1 MDNKVKA
8 KEFTSLDLCSI
19 SRLQFF
25 SLQIRSLISD
35 DLCNVSERL
44 RAQAK
49 ARGIE
54 RAIIDPRGVHPAQY
68 KRPREITFA
77 ELEADVERI
86 ARGLV
91 ARGVQPGQRLALLVP
106 PSIEFITLVFALLR
120 SGAVAILIDPG
131 MGRRNLV
138 RCLNEAQPTGFIAIE
153 RAQWVR
159 RILRHKFPLAKLN
172 ITVGTPLFFAGYTL
186 DQLRELGKQ
195 EIKLPTTQASDP
207 AAIIFTSGST
217 GPAKGVLY
225 RHRNFDSQV
234 QLIQKQYNIQPG
246 EIDVPCFAL
255 FGLFNAAMGVTTVLP
270 QMDFSR
276 PAACDPK
283 LIVENAI
290 GEHHATQSF
299 ASPAVWD
306 KVGRYCEQEQLKFRH
321 LRRVLSAGAPVRGD
335 ILERM
340 ALVLPEDAEMH
351 TPYGATEALPIATMG
366 SREVLTETWA
376 KTQQGAGVC
385 VGRRFDQIEWRVVR
399 ISDGPLPTI
408 ADTEELPRG
417 EIGELIVRG
426 PTVTTEYVTRTNAN
440 AMAKIADPTGFWHR
454 MGDAGYVDEQ
464 DRFWYCG
471 RVSHR
476 VVTRDRHPSKNGK
489 EFRTRGVTYYT
500 EQVEA
505 IVNEHPKVRRSA
517 LVGRRSKFDHKDV
530 SPTLI
535 VEVTEPPVKQLW
547 VRYTLP
553 RNINYTLI
561 EDEIRKLL
569 AEHTLMKEDH
579 FSVLFYPSLPVD
591 VRHNAKINREYLQ
604 KWATT
609 QFVEVRKYK

>member
-1 MDNKVKA
+1 L
-8 KEFTSLDLCSI
+8 SLVNIHPDEP
-19 SRLQFF
+19 
-25 SLQIRSLISD
+25 
-35 DLCNVSERL
+35 CNVSERL
-44 RAQAK
+44 RAQAQE
-49 ARGIE
+49 RGLE
-54 RAIIDPRGVHPAQY
+54 RAIIDPRGLHPALHD
-68 KRPREITFA
+68 KTREVTFA
-77 ELEADVERI
+77 ELEADVELL

-106 PSIEFITLVFALLR
+106 PSIEMITLVFALLR

-131 MGRRNLV
+131 MGKKNLV
-138 RCLNEAQPTGFIAIE
+138 RCLSEAQPTGFIAIE
-153 RAQWVR
+153 KAQWLR
-159 RILRHKFPLAKLN
+159 RLLRHKFPLAKLN
-172 ITVGTPLFFAGYTL
+172 VTVGAPLLFAGFTL
-186 DQLRELGKQ
+186 NQLREHGKQ
-195 EIKLPTTQASDP
+195 DVTLPTTLASDP

-234 QLIQKQYNIQPG
+234 ELIQKQYNIQPG

-283 LIVENAI
+283 LIVEDAI

-306 KVGRYCEQEQLKFRH
+306 KVGRYCEQEQIKFRH

-340 ALVLPEDAEMH
+340 ALVLPDEAEMH
-351 TPYGATEALPIATMG
+351 TPYGATEALPVATIS

-399 ISDGPLPTI
+399 ISDGPLTTI
-408 ADTEELPRG
+408 VDTEELPRG

-426 PTVTTEYVTRTNAN
+426 PTVTTEYVTRTEAN
-440 AMAKIADPTGFWHR
+440 ATSKIADPTGFWHR
-454 MGDAGYVDEQ
+454 MGDAGYLDEQ

-476 VVTRDRHPSKNGK
+476 VVLAG
-489 EFRTRGVTYYT
+489 RTLYT

-505 IVNEHPKVRRSA
+505 VFNTVEGVRRTA
-517 LVGRRSKFDHKDV
+517 LVGVETRGVVLPIIMVEPISMPVPWWKSKQRAFSPLSDELLKLDFKLRSFAEKTFPRKIVFDDPALPNRMQESIS
-530 SPTLI
+530 SP
-535 VEVTEPPVKQLW
+535 
-547 VRYTLP
+547 
-553 RNINYTLI
+553 
-561 EDEIRKLL
+561 
-569 AEHTLMKEDH
+569 
-579 FSVLFYPSLPVD
+579 FLFFYHPSLPVD
-591 VRHNAKINREYLQ
+591 VRHNAKIFREELQ
-604 KWATT
+604 RWA
-609 QFVEVRKYK
+609 QKKINGLPPYKPALGRIDS

>member
-1 MDNKVKA
+1 M
-8 KEFTSLDLCSI
+8 
-19 SRLQFF
+19 
-25 SLQIRSLISD
+25 
-35 DLCNVSERL
+35 
-44 RAQAK
+44 
-49 ARGIE
+49 RGHE
-54 RAIIDPRGVHPAQY
+54 RAIIDPRGLNPVLHG
-68 KRPREITFA
+68 KPRDVTFA
-77 ELEADVERI
+77 ELEADVELL

-106 PSIEFITLVFALLR
+106 PSIEFITLVFSLLR

-131 MGRRNLV
+131 MGKKNLV
-138 RCLNEAQPTGFIAIE
+138 RCLSEAQPTGFIAIE

-172 ITVGTPLFFAGYTL
+172 VTVGSPLFFAGDTL
-186 DQLRELGKQ
+186 KELRELGKQ
-195 EIKLPTTQASDP
+195 TLSTKDESGQGLNETPGGRGRSAAEPPALELPTTRANDP

-234 QLIQKQYNIQPG
+234 ELIQKQYNIQPG

-255 FGLFNAAMGVTTVLP
+255 FGLFNAAMGVTTVIP
-270 QMDFSR
+270 EMDFSR

-283 LIVENAI
+283 LIVEGAI

-306 KVGRYCEQEQLKFRH
+306 KVGRYCETEQLKFKD

-340 ALVLPEDAEMH
+340 MRVLPPDAEMH
-351 TPYGATEALPIATMG
+351 TPYGATEALPVATI
-366 SREVLTETWA
+366 SAREVLGETWA

-408 ADTEELPRG
+408 ADTHEMPRG

-426 PTVTTEYVTRTNAN
+426 PTVTTEYVTRTDAN
-440 AMAKIADPTGFWHR
+440 AMAKIAAPTGFWHR
-454 MGDAGYVDEQ
+454 MGDAGYLDEQ

-476 VVTRDRHPSKNGK
+476 VVMPDR
-489 EFRTRGVTYYT
+489 TLYT

-505 IVNEHPKVRRSA
+505 IFNTHPAVRRSA
-517 LVGRRSKFDHKDV
+517 LIGYTDRFNEYHPTIVIEPVNITTNWRGKKVLPFQELHQLTMELHEFAQGNSLSK
-530 SPTLI
+530 
-535 VEVTEPPVKQLW
+535 
-547 VRYTLP
+547 R
-553 RNINYTLI
+553 
-561 EDEIRKLL
+561 IRKY
-569 AEHTLMKEDH
+569 
-579 FSVLFYPSLPVD
+579 LFHPSFPVD
-591 VRHNAKINREYLQ
+591 VRHNAKIFREELQ
-604 KWATT
+604 RWATEN
-609 QFVEVRKYK
+609 FAYCMALEEYK

>member
-1 MDNKVKA
+1 MMNNQHADGP
-8 KEFTSLDLCSI
+8 
-19 SRLQFF
+19 
-25 SLQIRSLISD
+25 
-35 DLCNVSERL
+35 CNVSERL

-49 ARGIE
+49 ARGTQ
-54 RAIIDPRGVHPAQY
+54 RAIIDPHGLHPALHG
-68 KRPREITFA
+68 KTRGITFA
-77 ELEADVERI
+77 ELEADVELL

-106 PSIEFITLVFALLR
+106 PSIEMITLVFALLR

-131 MGRRNLV
+131 MGKKNLV
-138 RCLNEAQPTGFIAIE
+138 RCLSEAQPTGFIAIE

-172 ITVGTPLFFAGYTL
+172 VTVGAPLFFAGFTIK
-186 DQLRELGKQ
+186 QLRELGKQ
-195 EIKLPTTQASDP
+195 ALTTSDMGGQVQSESLNVNSETPGGRGRSEAKPPELELPVTRANDP

-234 QLIQKQYNIQPG
+234 ELIQRQYNIQPG

-255 FGLFNAAMGVTTVLP
+255 FGLFNAAMGVTTVIP

-276 PAACDPK
+276 PAACDPR
-283 LIVENAI
+283 LIVEGAI
-290 GEHHATQSF
+290 GQHHATQSF

-306 KVGRYCEQEQLKFRH
+306 KVGRYCEASQIQFKD

-340 ALVLPEDAEMH
+340 MRVLPPDAEMH
-351 TPYGATEALPIATMG
+351 TPYGATEALPVATI
-366 SREVLTETWA
+366 SAREVLGETWA

-385 VGRRFDQIEWRVVR
+385 VGRRFDQIEWRVVK

-408 ADTEELPRG
+408 ADTVELPRG

-426 PTVTTEYVTRTNAN
+426 PTVTTEYVTRTDAN
-440 AMAKIADPTGFWHR
+440 AMARIADPTGFWHR
-454 MGDAGYVDEQ
+454 MGDAGYLDEQ

-476 VVTRDRHPSKNGK
+476 VVLADRTL
-489 EFRTRGVTYYT
+489 FT

-505 IVNEHPKVRRSA
+505 IFNTHPAVRRSA
-517 LVGRRSKFDHKDV
+517 LVGARDCVDNLLPV
-530 SPTLI
+530 VVI
-535 VEVTEPPVKQLW
+535 EPQE
-547 VRYTLP
+547 LP
-553 RNINYTLI
+553 MNWLGKKCINY
-561 EDEIRKLL
+561 
-569 AEHTLMKEDH
+569 KELRPLTQALRDLSQQYELTKSIIVCLYH
-579 FSVLFYPSLPVD
+579 PSFPMD
-591 VRHNAKINREYLQ
+591 VRHNAKIFREDLQ
-604 KWATT
+604 RWATEG
-609 QFVEVRKYK
+609 FLKDYLVEAEIKNLLSP